1 MPVPGQTLRST
12 GATPTGAMV
21 LRSHWTVSVHGI
33 RHHVPITNNTYTC
46 HITGR
51 DNYILFHVNNLIK
64 FEISS
69 FILKIWFIV

>member
-51 DNYILFHVNNLIK
+51 DSQVNNK
-64 FEISS
+64 KKKHKKEI
-69 FILKIWFIV
+69 L